1 MAVATACSGLTEKAF
16 FTLRY
21 IYIYTFTN
29 NYLLLNFWGGSTHA
43 SNKVIYDRVKKGT
56 VKNNNFEIPDA
67 FLFLLP
73 LHEEFEEPEILK

>member
-1 MAVATACSGLTEKAF
+1 MYIDIWNFEAVP
-16 FTLRY
+16 
-21 IYIYTFTN
+21 
-29 NYLLLNFWGGSTHA
+29 HA

>member
-1 MAVATACSGLTEKAF
+1 MPVTRL
-16 FTLRY
+16 Y
-21 IYIYTFTN
+21 MI
-29 NYLLLNFWGGSTHA
+29 
-43 SNKVIYDRVKKGT
+43 KGT